1 MSDFSKTRP
10 PVEKRRNI
18 GIIAHIDAGKTTV
31 TERVLFYTG
40 KEHRIGEV
48 DNGTATMDWMAD
60 EQARGITITS
70 AATTILWRGFEI
82 TIIDTPGHVDFTA
95 EVERSLRVLDGAVVV
110 FSAVEGV
117 EAQSETVWHQADKYS
132 VPRIAFINKMDRMG
146 ADFQGVLEQIRNKL
160 GARPVVVTLPIG
172 AEAGFRGII
181 DLVRMKAVYFDE
193 KSQGR
198 RYHSE
203 AIPETELDAAEMA
216 WEESIEAVCDVDDEL
231 MERYLS
237 GHVSPDDVTAALRRA
252 ALSGAVVPV
261 MCGSALKNTGIQPL
275 MDAVCEYLPAP
286 VDRPPVT
293 GVHPKTGESE
303 QRHCDSSEPLAALA
317 FKITADQHGDLT
329 YVRVYSGK
337 MSTGARLWNSVKR
350 QRTSVTRLWLMHA
363 DERIRIEAAEAGDI
377 VAAVGLKNTTT
388 GDTLCEQAHPIVL
401 ENISFPDTVLSMA
414 VEPLTL
420 ADRDLLAETL
430 TRMSRE
436 DPTFRRAVDED
447 TGQMIVSGMGELHLE
462 VIKDRMQREYGVEA
476 RFGEPKV
483 AYKETILEPVTV
495 EGKFVRQTGGHG
507 QYGVVKVRFEPAP
520 EVAGVEFESRI
531 TGGAVPI
538 EYIPA
543 VERGLVEAAQAGGVA
558 GYPVVQIRAILLDG
572 KYHPTDSSV
581 IAFSAAAGMAFRAAL
596 DEAQSVLL
604 EPVMRLEVRTPEAYL
619 GDVINDLM
627 ARKAEITE
635 MDTKGRLR
643 VIDALAPLR
652 NMFGYASRLRSLTQ
666 GRGTYSMEPAKY
678 APAPREVLENMLF

>member
-1 MSDFSKTRP
+1 MSDFSTTRP

-40 KEHRIGEV
+40 KEHRMGEV

-70 AATTILWRGFEI
+70 AATTILWRDFEI

-117 EAQSETVWHQADKYS
+117 EAQSETVWHQADKYG

-146 ADFQGVLEQIRNKL
+146 ADFQRVLGQIRDKL

-172 AEAGFRGII
+172 AEAEFRGII
-181 DLVRMKAVYFDE
+181 DLIRMKAVYFDDE
-193 KSQGR
+193 SQGR
-198 RYHSE
+198 RYHLE
-203 AIPETELDAAEMA
+203 AIPEDDLDAAEVA
-216 WEESIEAVCDVDDEL
+216 REESIEAVCDVDDEL
-231 MERYLS
+231 MEKYLS
-237 GHVSPDDVTAALRRA
+237 GHVSSSDIASALRRA
-252 ALSGAVVPV
+252 TLASAAVPV

-293 GVHPKTGESE
+293 GVHPKTGKNE
-303 QRHCDSSEPLAALA
+303 QRHCDRSEPLAAIA

-388 GDTLCEQAHPIVL
+388 GDTLCEQAHQIVL

-414 VEPLTL
+414 VEPRTL

-430 TRMSRE
+430 ARMSRE
-436 DPTFRRAVDED
+436 DPTFRRRMDED

-462 VIKDRMQREYGVEA
+462 VIKNRMQREYGVEA

-483 AYKETILEPVTV
+483 AYKETILAPVTV

-520 EVAGVEFESRI
+520 EVAGVEFESKI
-531 TGGAVPI
+531 TGGAVPV

-543 VERGLVEAAQAGGVA
+543 VERGLVDAAQAGGVA
-558 GYPVVQIRAILLDG
+558 GYPVVQMRAILLDG
-572 KYHPTDSSV
+572 KYHATDSSV

-604 EPVMRLEVRTPEAYL
+604 EPVMKLEVRTPETYL
-619 GDVINDLM
+619 GDVINDL
-627 ARKAEITE
+627 
-635 MDTKGRLR
+635 
-643 VIDALAPLR
+643 
-652 NMFGYASRLRSLTQ
+652 
-666 GRGTYSMEPAKY
+666 
-678 APAPREVLENMLF
+678 

>member
-1 MSDFSKTRP
+1 M
-10 PVEKRRNI
+10 
-18 GIIAHIDAGKTTV
+18 
-31 TERVLFYTG
+31 
-40 KEHRIGEV
+40 
-48 DNGTATMDWMAD
+48 
-60 EQARGITITS
+60 
-70 AATTILWRGFEI
+70 
-82 TIIDTPGHVDFTA
+82 
-95 EVERSLRVLDGAVVV
+95 
-110 FSAVEGV
+110 
-117 EAQSETVWHQADKYS
+117 
-132 VPRIAFINKMDRMG
+132 
-146 ADFQGVLEQIRNKL
+146 
-160 GARPVVVTLPIG
+160 
-172 AEAGFRGII
+172 
-181 DLVRMKAVYFDE
+181 
-193 KSQGR
+193 
-198 RYHSE
+198 E
-203 AIPETELDAAEMA
+203 AIPEDDLDAAEVA
-216 WEESIEAVCDVDDEL
+216 REESIEAVCDVDDEL
-231 MERYLS
+231 MEKYLS
-237 GHVSPDDVTAALRRA
+237 GHVSSSDIASALRRA
-252 ALSGAVVPV
+252 TLASAAVPV

-293 GVHPKTGESE
+293 GVHPKTGKNE
-303 QRHCDSSEPLAALA
+303 QRHCDRSEPLAAIA

-388 GDTLCEQAHPIVL
+388 GDTLCEQAHQIVL

-414 VEPLTL
+414 VEPRTL

-430 TRMSRE
+430 ARMSRE
-436 DPTFRRAVDED
+436 DPTFRRRMDED

-462 VIKDRMQREYGVEA
+462 VIKNRMQREYGVEA

-483 AYKETILEPVTV
+483 AYKETILAPVTV

-520 EVAGVEFESRI
+520 EVAGVEFESKI
-531 TGGAVPI
+531 TGGAVPV

-543 VERGLVEAAQAGGVA
+543 VERGLVDAAQAGGVA
-558 GYPVVQIRAILLDG
+558 GYPVVQMRAILLDG
-572 KYHPTDSSV
+572 KYHATDSSV

-604 EPVMRLEVRTPEAYL
+604 EPVMKLEVRTPETYL

-627 ARKAEITE
+627 SRKAEITE

-652 NMFGYASRLRSLTQ
+652 NMFGYASRLRSITQ

-678 APAPREVLENMLF
+678 APAPQEVLENMLF